1 MTAALTLQLALLV
14 YHQITTLFDLYPF
27 NGARFSPLR
36 ERGLEAAVNFALM
49 GLGPIGFGFGIPFL
63 IRAATAYYPILFAC
77 ELATWFF
84 PYFFGA
90 SAKWEEI
97 YGRVQGQTIMVLP
110 RRGANPTP
118 NLEHLILMALT
129 VATAIVTLATYRS
142 MPGASFRQWPIA
154 VAIGAFMIYGIAR
167 TQWRLGK
174 AATAASR
181 VSEGESK

>member
-1 MTAALTLQLALLV
+1 MAVALTLQLLLLA

-49 GLGPIGFGFGIPFL
+49 GVGPIGFGFGIPFL

-77 ELATWFF
+77 ELATWFV

-90 SAKWEEI
+90 SPKWQEI
-97 YGRVQGQTIMVLP
+97 YNRVQGQTIMVLP
-110 RRGANPTP
+110 RRDPNPTP

-129 VATAIVTLATYRS
+129 VATAIVTLAAYRS

-154 VAIGAFMIYGIAR
+154 VAIGAIMIYGIAK
-167 TQWRLGK
+167 THWRLRR
-174 AATAASR
+174 AQTAT
-181 VSEGESK
+181 